1 MGGTENKNNQSGG
14 QSNKRLIFKY
24 FGFFLLGLIIGFFTP
39 RVILVNLI
47 ERIKSCDI
55 FSIVLFS
62 FFPIVF
68 GGVVLFRKFTYKGN
82 KLNTNQFDIS
92 KDYADY
98 RKDLSEGYSIW
109 KKNFQ
114 KKFFNTSNNN
124 ENNNQNEIIDF
135 SSVLRNHLRH
145 FQQTSDLHSNLL
157 IPATFGLFFAS
168 KAVTDAQGICQTL
181 ALIVCTLIMMIIVMV
196 DVLNAR
202 DKASF
207 LEDCLEVC
215 NEELI
220 AIQNKNDKDIKN

>member
-1 MGGTENKNNQSGG
+1 MGETENKNNQSGG
-14 QSNKRLIFKY
+14 QSSKRLIFKHL
-24 FGFFLLGLIIGFFTP
+24 GFFLLGLIIGFFTP

-47 ERIKSCDI
+47 ERIKTCDI
-55 FSIVLFS
+55 FSIVPFA

-68 GGVVLFRKFTYKGN
+68 GGVVLFRKLTYKSK

-92 KDYADY
+92 KDYGIY
-98 RKDLSEGYSIW
+98 RKDLSEGYSKW

-114 KKFFNTSNNN
+114 TKFFNTST
-124 ENNNQNEIIDF
+124 NNQNEIVNF

-145 FQQTSDLHSNLL
+145 FQQTSDLHSTLL

>member
-1 MGGTENKNNQSGG
+1 MGRTENKNNQSGE
-14 QSNKRLIFKY
+14 QSNKRRIFMH
-24 FGFFLLGLIIGFFTP
+24 FVFFMLGLISGLFIP

-55 FSIVLFS
+55 FSIVLFL
-62 FFPIVF
+62 FFPIVL
-68 GGVVLFRKFTYKGN
+68 GGVVFFRRLTYKGKQPN
-82 KLNTNQFDIS
+82 INQFDIS
-92 KDYADY
+92 TDYAIY
-98 RKDLSEGYSIW
+98 RNNLSEGYSKW
-109 KKNFQ
+109 KENFQ
-114 KKFFNTSNNN
+114 KKFFNTS
-124 ENNNQNEIIDF
+124 NNNQNEIIDF

-145 FQQTSDLHSNLL
+145 FQETSDLTSNLL

-220 AIQNKNDKDIKN
+220 AIQNKNDKEIKN